1 MEDNLL
7 NQLVAEGIVAKLGYL
22 VNIVANGVQALEA
35 LSSTAYSAVLMDCHM
50 PIMDGFEATREIR
63 RRQDQNSGIPIIA
76 MTAGAMAEDRVRCLA
91 AGMDD
96 YVSKPIDLRAMGEL
110 LRKWVR
116 PVPEP
121 TATQEPSVPAGRE
134 G

>member
-1 MEDNLL
+1 
-7 NQLVAEGIVAKLGYL
+7 
-22 VNIVANGVQALEA
+22 
-35 LSSTAYSAVLMDCHM
+35 M

-63 RRQDQNSGIPIIA
+63 RRQDQNSDIPIIA
-76 MTAGAMAEDRVRCLA
+76 MTAGAMAEDRLRCLA

-116 PVPEP
+116 PVAEP
-121 TATQEPSVPAGRE
+121 TVTQEPAVPVGRKR
-134 G
+134 

>member
-1 MEDNLL
+1 
-7 NQLVAEGIVAKLGYL
+7 
-22 VNIVANGVQALEA
+22 
-35 LSSTAYSAVLMDCHM
+35 
-50 PIMDGFEATREIR
+50 MDGFEATREIR
-63 RRQDQNSGIPIIA
+63 RRHDQNSTIPIIA

-116 PVPEP
+116 PVSAP
-121 TATQEPSVPAGRE
+121 AVVREPSLPAGRE
-134 G
+134 R